1 MTMDAIQNE
10 MLVDIAR
17 AARMAPRGQKGAIYD
32 AACQKFGGISRHTL
46 YRWMKKA
53 AGKIPRKTRSDKG
66 KTCITMTDMKYIAGS
81 IIQATRQNNKR
92 NLGVSQAAEELRD
105 AGLVVASRLDKD
117 TGELIPVH
125 PDTVRRAMNRAH
137 MHPNQLKQPA
147 PSVQLRSKHANHV
160 WEMDASMCVLYY
172 LKKPKK
178 SKAQQAAPTN
188 LYMMYEDEFNKNK
201 PRNAERVT
209 DYRVWSFEIT
219 DHDSGWIYVEYRF
232 GGEKAEHYAD
242 VLINAM
248 QERGGA
254 DVLHGVP
261 EVLFTDPG
269 SALIA
274 TSFGNMCRAL
284 GIRMIQHK
292 ARNARAT
299 GSVEKARD
307 IIERRFESLLSF
319 EGVLNL
325 DDLNNRARV
334 WRMKFNRT
342 VVHRRHRKT
351 RTDRWLESVNGHLV
365 KAPSVELCREA
376 AMHAPESRRV
386 GSDMHISFNG
396 QQFSVARLVAMG
408 LVCIGDSVQV
418 SRNLFNPNAVYIV
431 MKGEDGWDKFYEC
444 PVADCIEGSC
454 FRVDS
459 CVIGEEYR
467 ALPETK
473 AQKNLKEIEMLIA
486 DSDTPVKP
494 EDIRKSKTLP
504 FGGRFKPL
512 TALDNEYH
520 PDYMPVKGEES
531 PLTRRQLDIPPLSHV
546 KAAMALRTRFDA
558 LRREWNP
565 THYQYLQQHYP
576 DGVPE
581 EQLDAIFEELL
592 TLSDSVVVSLAAGK

>member
-1 MTMDAIQNE
+1 MTMSAIQNE
-10 MLVDIAR
+10 TLVDIAR
-17 AARMAPRGQKGAIYD
+17 AARMAPHGQKGAIYD
-32 AACQKFGGISRHTL
+32 AACQKFGISRQTL
-46 YRWMKKA
+46 LRWLGEA
-53 AGKIPRKTRSDKG
+53 AGKKPRKTRSDKG
-66 KTCITMTDMKYIAGS
+66 KSCISMNDMKYIAGS
-81 IIQATRQNNKR
+81 VIQATRQNNKR
-92 NLGVSQAAEELRD
+92 NLGISQAAEELRD
-105 AGLVVASRLDKD
+105 AGLVVASRLDKE

-125 PDTVRRAMNRAH
+125 PDTVRRAMNRAQ
-137 MHPNQLKQPA
+137 MHPKQLKQPA

-178 SKAQQAAPTN
+178 AKAQQAAPTN

-219 DHDSGWIYVEYRF
+219 DHNSGWIYVEYRF

-248 QERGGA
+248 QERGSA

-261 EVLFTDPG
+261 EILFTDPG

-274 TSFGNMCRAL
+274 TPFGNMCRAL

-325 DDLNNRARV
+325 DDLNARARV

-342 VVHRRHRKT
+342 VVHSRHRKT

-365 KAPSVELCREA
+365 KAPSVELCRDA

-386 GSDMHISFNG
+386 NSDMHISFNG
-396 QQFSVARLVAMG
+396 RQFNVARLITMD

-418 SRNLFNPNAVYIV
+418 TRNLFNPNTAYIV

-444 PVADCIEGSC
+444 PVADYIEGSG
-454 FRVDS
+454 FRADA

-494 EDIRKSKTLP
+494 EDIRKRKTLP

-520 PDYMPVKGEES
+520 PDYIPVKGEDS
-531 PLTRRQLDIPPLSHV
+531 PMTRRHLDIPPLSHV
-546 KAAMALRTRFDA
+546 KAAMALRTRFEA

-565 THYQYLQQHYP
+565 THYQYLVDHWP

-581 EQLDAIFEELL
+581 EQLDAIMQELL

>member
-1 MTMDAIQNE
+1 MSAIQNE
-10 MLVDIAR
+10 TLVDIAR
-17 AARMAPRGQKGAIYD
+17 AARMAPHGQKGAIYD
-32 AACQKFGGISRHTL
+32 AACQKLGVSKQTL
-46 YRWMKKA
+46 LRWLGEA
-53 AGKIPRKTRSDKG
+53 AGKKPRKTRSDKG
-66 KTCITMTDMKYIAGS
+66 KSCISMNDLKYIAGS
-81 IIQATRQNNKR
+81 VIQATRQNNKR
-92 NLGVSQAAEELRD
+92 NLGISQAAEELRD
-105 AGLVVASRLDKD
+105 AGLVVASRLDKE

-125 PDTVRRAMNRAH
+125 PDTVRRAMNRAQ
-137 MHPNQLKQPA
+137 MHPKQLKQPA

-178 SKAQQAAPTN
+178 AKAQQAAPTN

-219 DHDSGWIYVEYRF
+219 DHNSGWIYVEYRF

-269 SALIA
+269 SALIE

-325 DDLNNRARV
+325 DDLNARARV

-342 VVHRRHRKT
+342 AVHSRHKKT

-365 KAPSVELCREA
+365 KAPSVELCRDA

-386 GSDMHISFNG
+386 NSDMHISFNG
-396 QQFSVARLVAMG
+396 RQFNVARLIAMD
-408 LVCIGDSVQV
+408 LV
-418 SRNLFNPNAVYIV
+418 
-431 MKGEDGWDKFYEC
+431 
-444 PVADCIEGSC
+444 
-454 FRVDS
+454 
-459 CVIGEEYR
+459 
-467 ALPETK
+467 
-473 AQKNLKEIEMLIA
+473 
-486 DSDTPVKP
+486 
-494 EDIRKSKTLP
+494 
-504 FGGRFKPL
+504 
-512 TALDNEYH
+512 
-520 PDYMPVKGEES
+520 
-531 PLTRRQLDIPPLSHV
+531 
-546 KAAMALRTRFDA
+546 
-558 LRREWNP
+558 
-565 THYQYLQQHYP
+565 
-576 DGVPE
+576 
-581 EQLDAIFEELL
+581 
-592 TLSDSVVVSLAAGK
+592 

>member
-1 MTMDAIQNE
+1 MSAIQNE
-10 MLVDIAR
+10 ILVDIAR
-17 AARMAPRGQKGAIYD
+17 AARMAPHGQKGAVYD
-32 AACQKFGGISRHTL
+32 AACQKFGISRQTL
-46 YRWMKKA
+46 FRWLGEA
-53 AGKIPRKTRSDKG
+53 AGKKPRKSRSDKG
-66 KTCITMTDMKYIAGS
+66 KTCISMNDMKYIAGS
-81 IIQATRQNNKR
+81 MIQATRQNSKR
-92 NLGVSQAAEELRD
+92 NMSVAHAADELRD
-105 AGLVVASRLDKD
+105 AGLVVASRLDKE

-147 PSVQLRSKHANHV
+147 PSVQLRSRHANHV

-178 SKAQQAAPTN
+178 SKTKQVAPTN

-201 PRNAERVT
+201 PKNAERVT

-219 DHDSGWIYVEYRF
+219 DHTSGWIYVEYRF
-232 GGEKAEHYAD
+232 GSEKAEHYAD

-248 QERGGA
+248 QERAGA
-254 DVLHGVP
+254 DALHGVP

-269 SALIA
+269 SALIE

-319 EGVLNL
+319 EGVVDL
-325 DDLNNRARV
+325 DDLNAKARV

-342 VVHRRHRKT
+342 AVHGRHGCS
-351 RTDRWLESVNGHLV
+351 RTSKWIEQVSGHLV

-376 AMHAPESRRV
+376 AMRAPESRLV
-386 GSDMHISFNG
+386 NSDMYVKYRG
-396 QQFSVARLVAMG
+396 REFSVARLIEAG
-408 LVCIGDSVQV
+408 LTYIGDSVQIT
-418 SRNLFNPNAVYIV
+418 RNLFNDNSAYVV
-431 MKGEDGWDKFYEC
+431 MRGEDGWDKFHEC
-444 PVADCIEGSC
+444 PVADYIEGSG

-467 ALPETK
+467 TLPKTVV
-473 AQKNLKEIEMLIA
+473 QRNLEEVEMLIA
-486 DSDTPVKP
+486 DSATPVNP

-504 FGGRFKPL
+504 FGGSFKPL
-512 TALDNEYH
+512 TALEEEYH
-520 PDYMPVKGEES
+520 PDYLPVRGEAS
-531 PLTRRQLDIPPLSHV
+531 PVTRRQLDIPPLTHV
-546 KAAMALRTRFDA
+546 QAAMALITRFKA
-558 LRREWNP
+558 QGQEWNT
-565 THYQYLQQHYP
+565 THYQHLQQRYP

-581 EQLDAIFEELL
+581 EQLDAVSEELL
-592 TLSDSVVVSLAAGK
+592 AMNANVVVSLAAGK

>member
-1 MTMDAIQNE
+1 MSAIQDE
-10 MLVDIAR
+10 TLFDIAR
-17 AARMAPRGQKGAIYD
+17 AARMAPHGQKGAIYD
-32 AACQKFGGISRHTL
+32 AACQKYGISRHTL
-46 YRWMKKA
+46 YRWLKDESSKK
-53 AGKIPRKTRSDKG
+53 PRKTRSDKG

-92 NLGVSQAAEELRD
+92 NLSISQAAEELRD
-105 AGLVVASRLDKD
+105 AGLVVASRLDKE

-125 PDTVRRAMNRAH
+125 PDTVRRAMNNAQ

-147 PSVQLRSKHANHV
+147 PSVQLRSKYANHV
-160 WEMDASMCVLYY
+160 WEMDASLCVLYY

-201 PRNAERVT
+201 PRNAERIT
-209 DYRVWSFEIT
+209 DWRVWSFEIT

-284 GIRMIQHK
+284 GIRMIQHR

-319 EGVLNL
+319 EGVANL
-325 DDLNNRARV
+325 DDLNARARV

-342 VVHRRHRKT
+342 VVHSRHKQT
-351 RTDRWLESVNGHLV
+351 RTARWLESVNGHLV
-365 KAPSVELCREA
+365 KAPSVTLCREA
-376 AMHAPESRRV
+376 AMRAPESRRV

-396 QQFSVARLVAMG
+396 QQFSVARLVAMD
-408 LVCIGDSVQV
+408 LVCIGDAVQV
-418 SRNLFNPNAVYIV
+418 ARNLFNPNAVYVV

-444 PVADCIEGSC
+444 PVADYIEGSC
-454 FRVDS
+454 FRVDA

-473 AQKNLKEIEMLIA
+473 AQKNLREVEMLIA
-486 DSDTPVKP
+486 DSATPVKP
-494 EDIRKSKTLP
+494 EDIRKRKTLP

-520 PDYMPVKGEES
+520 PDYIPVKGEES
-531 PLTRRQLDIPPLSHV
+531 PLTRRQLDIPPLTHV
-546 KAAMALRTRFDA
+546 QAAMALRTRFSA
-558 LRREWNP
+558 QGREWNP
-565 THYQYLQQHYP
+565 THYQYLVEHYP
-576 DGVPE
+576 DGIPE
-581 EQLDAIFEELL
+581 EQLDAVMQKLL
-592 TLSDSVVVSLAAGK
+592 TLSDNVVVSLAAGK

>member
-1 MTMDAIQNE
+1 MSAILNE
-10 MLVDIAR
+10 ILVDIAR
-17 AARMAPRGQKGAIYD
+17 AVRMAPHGQKGAIYD
-32 AACQKFGGISRHTL
+32 AACQKYGISKQTL
-46 YRWMKKA
+46 LRKLNGV
-53 AGKIPRKTRSDKG
+53 AGKKPRKTRRDKG
-66 KTCITMTDMKYIAGS
+66 KTCITMNDMKYIAGS

-92 NLGVSQAAEELRD
+92 NLGVAHAADELRD
-105 AGLVVASRLDKD
+105 AGLVVASRMDKE

-125 PDTVRRAMNRAH
+125 PDTVRRAMKRAQ
-137 MHPNQLKQPA
+137 MHPDQLKQPA

-178 SKAQQAAPTN
+178 SKTTAPTS
-188 LYMMYEDEFNKNK
+188 LHMMYEDEFNKNK

-219 DHDSGWIYVEYRF
+219 DHNSGWIYVEYRF

-261 EVLFTDPG
+261 EILFTDPG

-319 EGVLNL
+319 EGVADL
-325 DDLNNRARV
+325 DDLNARARV

-342 VVHRRHRKT
+342 VIHSRHKKT

-365 KAPSVELCREA
+365 KAPPEALCRDA

-386 GSDMHISFNG
+386 GSDMHISFAG
-396 QQFSVARLVAMG
+396 QSFSVARLVAMDQ
-408 LVCIGDSVQV
+408 VCIGDNVQV
-418 SRNLFNPNAVYIV
+418 TRNLFSPDAVYVV

-444 PVADCIEGSC
+444 KVADVIEGDY
-454 FRVDS
+454 FRVDA

-467 ALPETK
+467 VLPETK
-473 AQKNLKEIEMLIA
+473 AQKNLKEVEMLIA
-486 DSDTPVKP
+486 GSDTPVKP

-504 FGGRFKPL
+504 FGGGFKPL

-520 PDYMPVKGEES
+520 PEYMPVKGEDS
-531 PLTRRQLDIPPLSHV
+531 PLTRRHLDIPPLTHV
-546 KAAMALRTRFDA
+546 QAAMSLRTKLKA
-558 LRREWNP
+558 QGREWNP
-565 THYQYLQQHYP
+565 GHYQYLVEHYP
-576 DGVPE
+576 DGIP
-581 EQLDAIFEELL
+581 EELL
-592 TLSDSVVVSLAAGK
+592 DIVMQTLLLMSDTNVISLAAGR

>member
-1 MTMDAIQNE
+1 MTMSAIQNE
-10 MLVDIAR
+10 TLVDIAR
-17 AARMAPRGQKGAIYD
+17 AARMAPHGQKGAIYD
-32 AACQKFGGISRHTL
+32 AACQKLGISRQTL
-46 YRWMKKA
+46 LRRLGEA
-53 AGKIPRKTRSDKG
+53 AGKKPRKTRSDKG
-66 KTCITMTDMKYIAGS
+66 KSCISMNDLKYIAGS
-81 IIQATRQNNKR
+81 VIQATRQNNKR
-92 NLGVSQAAEELRD
+92 NLGISQAAEELRD
-105 AGLVVASRLDKD
+105 AGLVVASRLDKE

-125 PDTVRRAMNRAH
+125 PDTVRRAMNRAQ
-137 MHPNQLKQPA
+137 MHPKQLKQPA

-178 SKAQQAAPTN
+178 AKAQQAAPTN

-219 DHDSGWIYVEYRF
+219 DHNSGWIYVEYRF

-261 EVLFTDPG
+261 EILFTDPG

-325 DDLNNRARV
+325 DDLNARARV

-342 VVHRRHRKT
+342 VVHSRHKKT

-365 KAPSVELCREA
+365 KAPSVELCRDA

-386 GSDMHISFNG
+386 NSDMHISFNG
-396 QQFSVARLVAMG
+396 RQFNVARLIAMD

-418 SRNLFNPNAVYIV
+418 TRNLFNPNTAYIV

-444 PVADCIEGSC
+444 PVADYIEGSG

-459 CVIGEEYR
+459 CLIGEKYR

-494 EDIRKSKTLP
+494 EDIRKRKTLP

-520 PDYMPVKGEES
+520 PDYMPVKGEDS
-531 PLTRRQLDIPPLSHV
+531 PLTRRQLDIPPMSHV
-546 KAAMALRTRFDA
+546 KAAMALRTRFEA

-565 THYQYLQQHYP
+565 THYQYLVDHYP
-576 DGVPE
+576 DGIPE
-581 EQLDAIFEELL
+581 EQLDAVMQELL

>member
-1 MTMDAIQNE
+1 MTMSAIQNE
-10 MLVDIAR
+10 TLVDIAR
-17 AARMAPRGQKGAIYD
+17 AARMAPHGQKGAIYD
-32 AACQKFGGISRHTL
+32 AACHKLGISRQTL
-46 YRWMKKA
+46 LRRLGEA
-53 AGKIPRKTRSDKG
+53 AGKKPRKTRSDKG
-66 KTCITMTDMKYIAGS
+66 KSCISMNDMKYIAGS

-105 AGLVVASRLDKD
+105 AGLVVASRLDKE

-125 PDTVRRAMNRAH
+125 PDTVRRAMNRAQ
-137 MHPNQLKQPA
+137 MHPKQLKQPA

-178 SKAQQAAPTN
+178 SKARQAAPTN

-219 DHDSGWIYVEYRF
+219 DHNSGWIYVEYRF

-261 EVLFTDPG
+261 EILFTDPG

-325 DDLNNRARV
+325 DDLNARARV

-342 VVHRRHRKT
+342 VVHSRHKKT

-376 AMHAPESRRV
+376 AMHAPESRKV
-386 GSDMHISFNG
+386 NSDMHISFNG
-396 QQFSVARLVAMG
+396 QQFNVSRLIAMD
-408 LVCIGDSVQV
+408 LICIGDAVQV
-418 SRNLFNPNAVYIV
+418 TRNLFNPNTVYVV

-444 PVADCIEGSC
+444 HAAEIIEGDF

-459 CVIGEEYR
+459 CVIGEEYH

-486 DSDTPVKP
+486 DSDAPVKP

-531 PLTRRQLDIPPLSHV
+531 QLTRRQLDIPPMSHV
-546 KAAMALRTRFDA
+546 KAAMALRTRFEA

-565 THYQYLQQHYP
+565 THYQYLVDHWP

-581 EQLDAIFEELL
+581 EQLDAIMQELL

>member
-1 MTMDAIQNE
+1 MSAIQNE
-10 MLVDIAR
+10 TLVDIAR
-17 AARMAPRGQKGAIYD
+17 AARMAPHGQKGAIYD
-32 AACQKFGGISRHTL
+32 AACQKFGISRQTL
-46 YRWMKKA
+46 LRRLGEV
-53 AGKIPRKTRSDKG
+53 AGKNPRKTRSDKG
-66 KTCITMTDMKYIAGS
+66 KTCITMNDMKYIAGS

-92 NLGVSQAAEELRD
+92 NLGVSQAADELRD
-105 AGLVVASRLDKD
+105 AGLAVAARLDKE

-178 SKAQQAAPTN
+178 SKAKQAAPTN

-219 DHDSGWIYVEYRF
+219 DHNSGWIYVEYRF

-248 QERGGA
+248 QERPGA

-325 DDLNNRARV
+325 DDLNKRARV

-342 VVHRRHRKT
+342 VIHSRLKKT
-351 RTDRWLESVNGHLV
+351 RTARWLKSVSGHLV
-365 KAPSVELCREA
+365 KAPSVALCREA

-386 GSDMHISFNG
+386 NSDMHVKFDGRQFNV
-396 QQFSVARLVAMG
+396 SRLIAMD

-418 SRNLFNPNAVYIV
+418 TRNLFNPNTVYIV
-431 MKGEDGWDKFYEC
+431 TEGEDGWDKFYEC
-444 PVADCIEGSC
+444 PVADFIEGDF
-454 FRVDS
+454 FRTDS

-473 AQKNLKEIEMLIA
+473 AQKNLKEVEMLIA

-494 EDIRKSKTLP
+494 EEIRKRKTLP

-520 PDYMPVKGEES
+520 PDYIPVKGEDS
-531 PLTRRQLDIPPLSHV
+531 PLTRRQLDILPLTHV
-546 KAAMALRTRFDA
+546 QAAMALRTKLKA
-558 LRREWNP
+558 QGREWNP
-565 THYQYLQQHYP
+565 GWYQYLVDHYP
-576 DGVPE
+576 DGIPE
-581 EQLDAIFEELL
+581 EQLDAVTQALL
-592 TLSDSVVVSLAAGK
+592 AMSDSVVVSLAAGK

>member
-1 MTMDAIQNE
+1 
-10 MLVDIAR
+10 
-17 AARMAPRGQKGAIYD
+17 
-32 AACQKFGGISRHTL
+32 
-46 YRWMKKA
+46 
-53 AGKIPRKTRSDKG
+53 
-66 KTCITMTDMKYIAGS
+66 
-81 IIQATRQNNKR
+81 
-92 NLGVSQAAEELRD
+92 
-105 AGLVVASRLDKD
+105 
-117 TGELIPVH
+117 
-125 PDTVRRAMNRAH
+125 
-137 MHPNQLKQPA
+137 
-147 PSVQLRSKHANHV
+147 
-160 WEMDASMCVLYY
+160 MCVLYY

-178 SKAQQAAPTN
+178 AKAQQTAPTN

-219 DHDSGWIYVEYRF
+219 DHNSGWIYVEYRF

-261 EVLFTDPG
+261 EALFTDPG

-342 VVHRRHRKT
+342 VVHSRHKKT

-396 QQFSVARLVAMG
+396 QQFSVARLVAMD
-408 LVCIGDSVQV
+408 LVCIGDNVQV

-444 PVADCIEGSC
+444 PVADYIEGSC

-520 PDYMPVKGEES
+520 PDYMPVKGEDS
-531 PLTRRQLDIPPLSHV
+531 PLTRRQLDIPPMSHV

-565 THYQYLQQHYP
+565 THYQYLVDNWP
-576 DGVPE
+576 DGIPE
-581 EQLDAIFEELL
+581 DQLDTIMQELL
-592 TLSDSVVVSLAAGK
+592 ALSDNVVVSLAAGK

>member
-1 MTMDAIQNE
+1 MDAIQNE

-17 AARMAPRGQKGAIYD
+17 AARMAPHGQKGAIYD
-32 AACQKFGGISRHTL
+32 AACQKFGISKQTL
-46 YRWMKKA
+46 LRKLGEV
-53 AGKIPRKTRSDKG
+53 AGKKPRKTRSDKG

-92 NLGVSQAAEELRD
+92 NLGLAHATEELRD
-105 AGLVVASRLDKD
+105 AGMVVAARLDKE
-117 TGELIPVH
+117 TGELIPVNRE
-125 PDTVRRAMNRAH
+125 TVRRAMRDKC
-137 MHPNQLKQPA
+137 MHPKQLKAPA
-147 PSVQLRSKHANHV
+147 PSVQMRSDYANHI

-178 SKAQQAAPTN
+178 AKTLRPTTTN

-219 DHDSGWIYVEYRF
+219 DHASGWIYVEYRF

-248 QERGGA
+248 QERAGA

-319 EGVLNL
+319 EGVIDL

-334 WRMKFNRT
+334 WRMKFNRIA
-342 VVHRRHRKT
+342 VHSRHKRP
-351 RTDRWLESVNGHLV
+351 RTSKWLELISGHLV

-376 AMHAPESRRV
+376 AMHAPESRLV
-386 GSDMHISFNG
+386 NSDMYVKYRG
-396 QQFSVARLVAMG
+396 REFSVARLIEAG
-408 LVCIGDSVQV
+408 LTYIGDSVQIT
-418 SRNLFNPNAVYIV
+418 RNLFNDKSAYVV
-431 MKGEDGWDKFYEC
+431 MKSKDGWDKFYEC
-444 PVADCIEGSC
+444 PVADYIEGTC

-467 ALPETK
+467 ALPK
-473 AQKNLKEIEMLIA
+473 AITQKNLEAVEMLLA

-520 PDYMPVKGEES
+520 PDYMPVKGEDS
-531 PLTRRQLDIPPLSHV
+531 PLTRRQMDIPPMSHV

-565 THYQYLQQHYP
+565 THYQYLVNNWP
-576 DGVPE
+576 DGIPE
-581 EQLDAIFEELL
+581 DQLDTIMQELL
-592 TLSDSVVVSLAAGK
+592 ALSDNVVVSLAAGK